1 MGSNGGVRSATREG
15 AGADLDAL
23 AAGMQMLADGTRL
36 KILLV
41 LAEGEMHVTEMQ
53 SHLRCPQPTVS
64 HHLGLLR
71 MAGLVDA
78 RRHGKRVFYRLTN
91 AAPAP
96 GRIRVLAG
104 GATID
109 VHRS

>member
-1 MGSNGGVRSATREG
+1 MAEKAIPTIDAV
-15 AGADLDAL
+15 ADA
-23 AAGMQMLADGTRL
+23 MHMLADGTR
-36 KILLV
+36 INLLLM
-41 LAEGEMHVTEMQ
+41 LARREMNVTEMQ
-53 SHLRCPQPTVS
+53 SRLGLPQPTVS

-71 MAGLVDA
+71 MAGLVEA
-78 RRHGKRVFYRLTN
+78 RRERKRVFYRLTN

-109 VHRS
+109 LHRS